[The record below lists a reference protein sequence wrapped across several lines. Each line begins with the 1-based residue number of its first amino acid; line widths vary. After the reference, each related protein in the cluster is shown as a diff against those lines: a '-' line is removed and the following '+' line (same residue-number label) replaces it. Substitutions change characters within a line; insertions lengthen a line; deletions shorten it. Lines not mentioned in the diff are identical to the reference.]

1 MVAILASHGCH
12 SHRLELMN
20 PGKAVNNSSSISI
33 QNFSKYERETGN
45 LPTDNRYIK
54 FQVEGRQIESPT
66 VLGTNGRAT
75 KMVPASEVMKRKQAI
90 HNVDSV
96 NGSKR
101 VVNGASIVK
110 KDTAPGPLVKSKPNV
125 RNPMELPPV
134 EELKVLPSDEG
145 FSWANDNYNSLQRS
159 IDVWSFVL
167 SLRLRVLF
175 DNAKWAYVGGFSEDK
190 QVTFSFMAAVLNC
203 FLIDVCVSLSF
214 LSCFI
219 FPSVNHFLFFP
230 FFFWL
235 KKTLQK
241 NRRRK
246 TASWLRE
253 RVLQLGPTFIKLG
266 QLSSTRSDLFPTEF
280 VEELAKLQVLTF
292 YMLLLLFY

>member
-1 MVAILASHGCH
+1 MAAILASHSCH
-12 SHRLELMN
+12 SHRVELMN
-20 PGKAVNNSSSISI
+20 PGRAVKNLSFSSSISI

-45 LPTDNRYIK
+45 LPTDNGYVK

-66 VLGTNGRAT
+66 DLGTNGRAT
-75 KMVPASEVMKRKQAI
+75 KMIPASEVMKRKQAI
-90 HNVDSV
+90 NDVDSV

-125 RNPMELPPV
+125 RNPKELPPV

-190 QVTFSFMAAVLNC
+190 QVTLSFMVAVLNC
-203 FLIDVCVSLSF
+203 FLIYVSLSLFSFMLFYFSKCEFFYCCCF
-214 LSCFI
+214 L
-219 FPSVNHFLFFP
+219 
-230 FFFWL
+230 FWL
-235 KKTLQK
+235 KKNPSEKQEKENCLMVTGTCSATWS
-241 NRRRK
+241 NFYK
-246 TASWLRE
+246 TWT
-253 RVLQLGPTFIKLG
+253 VIFNK
-266 QLSSTRSDLFPTEF
+266 
-280 VEELAKLQVLTF
+280 V
-292 YMLLLLFY
+292 